1 MELKNI
7 SKSFPGV
14 KALDNVNMSI
24 DGSSVLA
31 LVGENGAGKSTL
43 IKIITGVYATYEG
56 TMLLHGQKVNFNN
69 PRDAFNAG
77 ISVVHQERNLIDTF
91 SVAENIFLERLTDR
105 ATRRI
110 NINSLYEEAQKY
122 LDMVGLKIS
131 PKKGLASLKTGQK
144 QLLEIARAL
153 SRDAKII
160 MLDEP
165 TASASIKESEELLE
179 IVDQLRTKG
188 YSFVYVSH
196 KLEEVFGIADKICVL
211 RDGKNAGE
219 VIVRVDFDRDT
230 VIKQMIGRV
239 ERKTGFAVRSK
250 NSEPVVLEAKNIA
263 SKTTSKPCSFKLHR
277 GSVQGWYGL
286 VGAGRTEIARE
297 IIGADPISSGHIELE
312 GKPVRIRS
320 TNDSLN
326 KYGIAYISED
336 RNKEGLFLIHSIKTN
351 ISASI
356 WKTES
361 KVLGLV
367 STKEEK
373 QVAEEYIDKMEIKT
387 PSSTQMVMNL
397 SGGNRQKVSMAKGM
411 ATKPKV
417 LILDEPT
424 VGIDIKSKEEIHRM
438 ILDLAESG
446 ISVIVISSDTDE
458 IIRIADQIV
467 VFNNGEIYG
476 ELSNS
481 KNYSEMS
488 SQIMNLIQRETNS
501 ESLRKSKIKSEL
513 G

>member
-1 MELKNI
+1 
-7 SKSFPGV
+7 
-14 KALDNVNMSI
+14 
-24 DGSSVLA
+24 
-31 LVGENGAGKSTL
+31 
-43 IKIITGVYATYEG
+43 
-56 TMLLHGQKVNFNN
+56 
-69 PRDAFNAG
+69 
-77 ISVVHQERNLIDTF
+77 
-91 SVAENIFLERLTDR
+91 
-105 ATRRI
+105 
-110 NINSLYEEAQKY
+110 
-122 LDMVGLKIS
+122 
-131 PKKGLASLKTGQK
+131 
-144 QLLEIARAL
+144 
-153 SRDAKII
+153 
-160 MLDEP
+160 
-165 TASASIKESEELLE
+165 
-179 IVDQLRTKG
+179 
-188 YSFVYVSH
+188 
-196 KLEEVFGIADKICVL
+196 
-211 RDGKNAGE
+211 
-219 VIVRVDFDRDT
+219 
-230 VIKQMIGRV
+230 
-239 ERKTGFAVRSK
+239 
-250 NSEPVVLEAKNIA
+250 
-263 SKTTSKPCSFKLHR
+263 
-277 GSVQGWYGL
+277 VQGWYGL